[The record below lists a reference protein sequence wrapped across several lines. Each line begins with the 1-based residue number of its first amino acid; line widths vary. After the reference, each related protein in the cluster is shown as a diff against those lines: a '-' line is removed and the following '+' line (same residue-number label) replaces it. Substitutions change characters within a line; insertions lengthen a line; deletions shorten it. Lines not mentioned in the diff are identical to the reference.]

1 MQISGATSR
10 KKIQTMRWQG
20 LALAYLFS
28 TFLGAQQ
35 QINGPL
41 VLFIGAPGSGKSTQG
56 VLAAK
61 KLGVPVVS
69 VEELISNNQAA
80 FKKIRRTGLS
90 GMEPETDPVLN
101 RLFAERLKKGDLA
114 NGAVL
119 DGYPS
124 TKDHA
129 DFLSKMVSEGKLP
142 NPVVIQ
148 LDIPDHVVRKRM
160 ANQPGSTPA
169 SVEQRLKDYHR
180 EMGTVRLYFPNAD
193 ITTIDGSKKIKVVTE
208 TINALLESRFKK

>member
-1 MQISGATSR
+1 
-10 KKIQTMRWQG
+10 MRWKRLT
-20 LALAYLFS
+20 LAFLFS
-28 TFLGAQQ
+28 TLLGAQQ
-35 QINGPL
+35 EINGPL

-69 VEELISNNQAA
+69 IEKLISKNRAA
-80 FKKIRRTGLS
+80 FKNIRRTGLS

-101 RLFAERLKKGDLA
+101 RLFAERLKQGDLG

-119 DGYPS
+119 DGYPA

-142 NPVVIQ
+142 NPLVIQ
-148 LDIPDHVVRKRM
+148 LAVPDHVVRKRL
-160 ANQPGSTPA
+160 AKHPGTTPE

-180 EMGTVRLYFPNAD
+180 EMGAVRLYFPNAD
-193 ITTIDGSKKIKVVTE
+193 IITIDGSKKPKGITKK
-208 TINALLESRFKK
+208 INALLESRFNK